1 LDEKTRGFIEKSI
14 DSNLYKILK
23 SSEKP
28 LKDLTDEILVKSFS
42 ELWLGFVLGTLDMFC
57 GTILVIDRQKLTRKE
72 QAEIKKML
80 KRRVPEI
87 AEKISRKLA
96 K

>member
-1 LDEKTRGFIEKSI
+1 MDEKTRGFIEKSI